1 MILAAYARHL
11 HDNFNLFFRC
21 DDVCQSF
28 PFCSRLRGSSLLPPW
43 VILLAQRCQ
52 ALCYSQLALGSYG
65 KEIAI
70 NQWADLSYRP
80 VGVSYPLTRSF
91 GNRSASLMVSS
102 NILSMSFLI
111 PLNSL
116 TILPNPLRLSINC
129 LNHSSGSLY
138 QKLIVHLS
146 IEQDDNHDLKR
157 SHRSLLF
164 VLCR

>member
-11 HDNFNLFFRC
+11 HDNFNLFFRF
-21 DDVCQSF
+21 DDVCQRF
-28 PFCSRLRGSSLLPPW
+28 PFCSRLRDHISPSAMGNPAGPTLPSTLLFSLAIGSD
-43 VILLAQRCQ
+43 
-52 ALCYSQLALGSYG
+52 G

-91 GNRSASLMVSS
+91 GNRSASRMVSS

-116 TILPNPLRLSINC
+116 TILPNPLRLPINC
-129 LNHSSGSLY
+129 LNHSSGSPY
-138 QKLIVHLS
+138 QKLIVYLS

-164 VLCR
+164 VLYR